1 MADETQQPTQV
12 SAPSEA
18 PLVVATP
25 TTQAPTGTPQQQTRE
40 QVYQK
45 YYGDTLAAQA
55 PTPTPTEPT
64 SAPAE
69 PVVTDPAPTAPT
81 TSQPAIDPA
90 VMRQLVNE
98 AIRSMMPTTP
108 TPATPAVTPAVPVAE
123 PVDPNAWVQ
132 QLIAGDFTKATTML
146 KAQIMEEVK
155 ANLAPELSRN
165 TLAEATESFKAETEL
180 TSFVNSIRESNA
192 DIIKLEPLI
201 APKIQIQMS
210 EWLQSQGGKVA
221 PLTYVEHYKKV
232 ATAEINE
239 ARTLIQSFRAA
250 GATGQQQVKQEVLSA
265 STLTPSPVQAP
276 QVPTGQ
282 PQVQDAKSYITMRNE
297 LTNMRNGM
305 KLRT

>member
-1 MADETQQPTQV
+1 MM
-12 SAPSEA
+12 
-18 PLVVATP
+18 
-25 TTQAPTGTPQQQTRE
+25 
-40 QVYQK
+40 
-45 YYGDTLAAQA
+45 
-55 PTPTPTEPT
+55 
-64 SAPAE
+64 
-69 PVVTDPAPTAPT
+69 PTAPT
-81 TSQPAIDPA
+81 PAAP
-90 VMRQLVNE
+90 V
-98 AIRSMMPTTP
+98 
-108 TPATPAVTPAVPVAE
+108 PAVPAA
-123 PVDPNAWVQ
+123 PVVPADPTAWVQ
-132 QLIAGDFTKATTML
+132 QLIAGDFPKATAML
-146 KAQIMEEVK
+146 KAQMMDEFRAE
-155 ANLAPELSRN
+155 LAPELSRN

-180 TSFVNSIRESNA
+180 TTFVNSIRESNA

-239 ARTLIQSFRAA
+239 ARNLIQSFRAA

-276 QVPTGQ
+276 QVPAGQ